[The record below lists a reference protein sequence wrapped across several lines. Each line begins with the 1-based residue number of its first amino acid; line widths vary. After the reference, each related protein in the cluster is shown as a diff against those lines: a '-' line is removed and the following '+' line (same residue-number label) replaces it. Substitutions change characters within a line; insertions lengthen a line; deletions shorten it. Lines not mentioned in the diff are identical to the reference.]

1 MKSSLKPLFF
11 IFLICSLL
19 VSATWG
25 AIPRTA
31 SANPVPLNLLANPGF
46 ELTVGGVPEDWNVI
60 GNVWGSGIQ
69 AASDSAYT
77 GDYGLSIQTS
87 SSNMPWVSQMVPI
100 DEEATYAFHSWFKA
114 VGVNGNVGYKIE
126 YYSGPE
132 GTPAN
137 YVDQFT
143 FYANPADLD
152 GLWHELLFEQTAPVG
167 ATHVLVYLRLY
178 GTGQVHFDDATV
190 AKTKD
195 KQQMFVHTDHVYY
208 YPDLTSG
215 QINISLEPLDGIFV
229 GKTVDVKITDA
240 EEGNLLEQIGIAASA
255 SLQLNF
261 DPREMELLQPY
272 QLQVVWRDALGEA
285 IETVEKALYRWERPT
300 ALPQNGPVL
309 VDNEPFFPVIAYHAE
324 ISDYPDLAAIGVN
337 TVQGYNSTNLE
348 SIQHR
353 LDSAHAH
360 GLKVLVPL
368 YNGMKVKENFELTA
382 NIVTRFK
389 DHPAVLGYMIMDE
402 PAYNGIPPQELLDA
416 YKLVRSLDPDHIT
429 YIVEANTEAYLETG
443 QATDVLVTDVY
454 PLTRNN
460 MLPLSRVGEGVREA
474 IDAVNDVKPVW
485 TVLQTVRLPFD
496 ESGYTPSMTEIRNM
510 AYQAFLSGS
519 KGLGYYALNDPG
531 WRLKD
536 TELWPGFVA
545 FKEELELMGE
555 LVKDG
560 TRISQHYGDPIQS
573 GVWQLGSEQVIVV
586 LNTSK
591 DEETATVSLEQI
603 GNQIELLHGA
613 IPAQLDNWESTLEVE
628 LGPEQALVYRVR
640 PFAASV
646 DAAIGLWLS
655 APELIENQYWQAR
668 AAQLL
673 GRMEQLGQELELS
686 APSKQ
691 QVLDQALDLICR
703 LEQMELWVQGRSDIE
718 LEGKQALLLAVIED
732 VRQLVLP
739 IMQSAVRLDLAVST
753 QHAAPGDTWEIA
765 VKASNNSTRKLQDV
779 KLTVSLPDEWELP
792 TAVQPIGKLN
802 TVGSATYTA
811 SFKVPDELPGGVY
824 PVTVL
829 AEYKYKNMLVITEQQ
844 RFIRT
849 SSLFEVSH
857 VESRLELFE
866 SGPHP
871 FEATLTN
878 NVNRTITVELSTLS
892 PGESEIGYKI
902 DSPVVLAPYE
912 TKSVQGEVMI
922 PEEPMRGIFT
932 ASIEAK
938 AGGTVVASLPLTLD
952 VDTYLVYNGG
962 FEKQAAGTN
971 RPDGWYMRAA
981 VWDKETVHSGQASVR
996 LNPDANNSFNVFESN
1011 YSRAD
1016 GSLMIPVTPGRAY
1029 ILTGWIKN
1037 SAAIGSAA
1045 LGVRQ
1050 VDANQIS
1057 VVYNWFEVGPD
1068 SDWTKVTGS
1077 FVPLSQTTAVQVYF
1091 KLDQLADGAAWL
1103 DDVELVEAP
1112 LLTEVTAGPLAA
1124 GQPVTAKS
1132 TSSGSIYLVPSVTEA
1147 TYAAVEA
1154 AGMSASGRIVAA
1166 VRNTTAHLDTTGLPT
1181 GLYTVY
1187 VVDAQGHISAGSA
1200 RIAIVDPLTQP
1211 AKIDNEDAIVSYSG
1225 NWLRD
1230 MNALSFGASNER
1242 TGQQGAY
1249 VDIPFYGS
1257 GATVVTNINS
1267 VYGKA
1272 NIYVDSVYE
1281 TTVDYYYSMLQ
1292 YQQPVFQT
1300 GTLTEGMHW
1309 IRIEATGESNPAT
1322 HGTWITFDALE
1333 VW

>member
-1 MKSSLKPLFF
+1 MKSFLKPLFS
-11 IFLICSLL
+11 ILLIGSLL
-19 VSATWG
+19 LSATWG
-25 AIPRTA
+25 AIPRMA
-31 SANPVPLNLLANPGF
+31 SANPAPVNLLANPGF
-46 ELTVGGVPEDWNVI
+46 ELTDGGVPEDWNVI
-60 GNVWGSGIQ
+60 GNVWGNGIQ
-69 AASDSAYT
+69 AAGGSAYT

-100 DEEATYAFHSWFKA
+100 EEEATYAFRSWFKA
-114 VGVNGNVGYKIE
+114 AGISGNVGYKIE

-137 YVDQFT
+137 ALEQFT

-152 GLWHELLFEQTAPVG
+152 GQWHELKFEQTAPVG
-167 ATHVLVYLRLY
+167 ATHVQLYLRLY
-178 GTGQVHFDDATV
+178 GTGQVHFDDASFV
-190 AKTKD
+190 KTKD
-195 KQQMFVHTDHVYY
+195 KAQLFVRPDHIYY
-208 YPDLTSG
+208 YPDLTNG
-215 QINISLEPLDGIFV
+215 QIDISLEPLDGVFL

-240 EEGNLLEQIGIAASA
+240 EEESLLEQTGIAAAA

-261 DPREMELLQPY
+261 DPRAMELRQPY

-285 IETVEKALYRWERPT
+285 IETVEKAVYRWERPT

-337 TVQGYNSTNLE
+337 TVQGYNSTNLD

-382 NIVTRFK
+382 SIVTRFK

-402 PAYNGIPPQELLDA
+402 PVYNGIPQQELLEA

-429 YIVEANTEAYLETG
+429 YMVEANAEAYMETG

-454 PLTRNN
+454 PLNRAR
-460 MLPLSRVGEGVREA
+460 MRPISEVGEGVRAA
-474 IDAVNDVKPVW
+474 IAAVGDEKPVW

-496 ESGYTPSMTEIRNM
+496 ESGYTPSMVEIRNM

-531 WRLKD
+531 WKLKQ

-560 TRISQHYGDPIQS
+560 TRVTQHFGDPIQS
-573 GVWQLGSEQVIVV
+573 GVWQLGSEQVIVM

-591 DEETATVSLEQI
+591 DVEPASVALEQV

-613 IPAQLDNWESTLEVE
+613 VPVQFGSWESALETE

-640 PFAASV
+640 PFAASME
-646 DAAIGLWLS
+646 AAGELWLS
-655 APELIENQYWQAR
+655 APELIGNEYWQAH
-668 AAQLL
+668 AGQLL
-673 GRMEQLGQELELS
+673 GKLEHLGQELELS
-686 APSKQ
+686 TPSKQ
-691 QVLDQALDLICR
+691 KALDRALHVIR
-703 LEQMELWVQGRSDIE
+703 KLEQLEDWVQVQSDIE
-718 LEGKQALLLAVIED
+718 LEGKRALLLAAIED
-732 VRQLVLP
+732 VRQLVRP
-739 IMQSAVRLDLAVST
+739 IVQSAVRLDAAVST
-753 QHAAPGDTWEIA
+753 QQAAPGDMWEVA
-765 VKASNNSTRKLQDV
+765 VQATNNSTRPLQDV

-792 TAVQPIGKLN
+792 TAVQPIGTLN

-811 SFKVPDELPGGVY
+811 SFTVPDELPGGTY
-824 PVTVL
+824 PVTVR
-829 AEYKYKNMLVITEQQ
+829 AEYMYQNELVVTEQQ

-849 SSLFEVSH
+849 SSLFEASLA
-857 VESRLELFE
+857 EPRLELFE
-866 SGPHP
+866 SGTHP
-871 FEATLTN
+871 FEVMLTN
-878 NVNRTITVELSTLS
+878 NVNRTITVELTA
-892 PGESEIGYKI
+892 PTAGEIGYDV

-912 TKSVQGEVMI
+912 TKAVQGEAAI
-922 PEEPMRGIFT
+922 PDMPMRGVFM
-932 ASIEAK
+932 ASIQART
-938 AGGTVVASLPLTLD
+938 GGTVVASLPLTLD
-952 VDTYLVYNGG
+952 VDTYTVYNGG

-981 VWDKETVHSGQASVR
+981 VWDKETAHSGNASVR
-996 LNPDANNSFNVFESN
+996 LNPDANNPFNVFESN
-1011 YSRAD
+1011 YRRAD
-1016 GSLMIPVTPGRAY
+1016 SSLMIPVTPGRAY
-1029 ILTGWIKN
+1029 ILTGWVKN
-1037 SAAIGSAA
+1037 SATIGSAA

-1050 VDANQIS
+1050 VDANQVS
-1057 VVYNWFEVGPD
+1057 VVYNWFETEPD

-1077 FVPLSQTTAVQVYF
+1077 FVPLPQTTAVQVYF
-1091 KLDQLADGAAWL
+1091 KLDQQADGAVWL
-1103 DDVELVEAP
+1103 DEVELVEAP
-1112 LLTEVTAGPLAA
+1112 LLSEVSAGPLAA
-1124 GQPVTAKS
+1124 GQPVTATS

-1147 TYAAVEA
+1147 TYEAIEA
-1154 AGMSASGRIVAA
+1154 AGTSASGRGVAA
-1166 VRNTTAHLDTTGLPT
+1166 VRNTTSQLDTTGLPT

-1187 VVDAQGHISAGSA
+1187 AVDARGHLSAGSA
-1200 RIAIVDPLTQP
+1200 RIAIVDPLAQP

-1225 NWLRD
+1225 NWQRD
-1230 MNALSFGASNER
+1230 MNAQSLGGSSER

-1272 NIYVDSVYE
+1272 NIYVDGVYE
-1281 TTVDYYYSMLQ
+1281 TTVDYYSPMLQ
-1292 YQQPVFQT
+1292 YRKPVFQT
-1300 GTLTEGMHW
+1300 GTLAEGMHW

-1322 HGTWITFDALE
+1322 IGKWITFDALE